1 MGCGIALISLA
12 LIGFLAILIVIS
24 VSQSPWG
31 GLLFL
36 IVSPLFLILI
46 IVGLVA
52 IIMSLRK
59 LKIREPIKGEGEL
72 FNYNVSKCPNCGSSI
87 IEGGI
92 IYKAKTQEENQSLG
106 YSTKWQR
113 VCLKCKSKWIAVE
126 K

>member
-12 LIGFLAILIVIS
+12 VIGFLAILIVFL
-24 VSQSPWG
+24 VEPVLG
-31 GLLFL
+31 AFLL
-36 IVSPLFLILI
+36 IYSGPLLLILI

-52 IIMSLRK
+52 IIMSRRK

-72 FNYNVSKCPNCGSSI
+72 FNYNVNKCPDCGSSI

-92 IYKAKTQEENQSLG
+92 IHQAKTEEEKQALG
-106 YSTKWQR
+106 YKTKWQR
-113 VCLKCKSKWIAVE
+113 VCLKCKSKWITVE

>member
-12 LIGFLAILIVIS
+12 LTGFLAILIVTW
-24 VSQSPWG
+24 VSHDPLPAF
-31 GLLFL
+31 LLIYF
-36 IVSPLFLILI
+36 SPLFLILF
-46 IVGLVA
+46 IVGLIA
-52 IIMSLRK
+52 IIMSRRK

-92 IYKAKTQEENQSLG
+92 IYKAKTEEEKQALG
-106 YSTKWQR
+106 YRTKWQR
-113 VCLKCKSKWIAVE
+113 VCLKCKTKWIAVE

>member
-12 LIGFLAILIVIS
+12 VIGFLAILIVFL
-24 VSQSPWG
+24 VEPVLG
-31 GLLFL
+31 AFLL
-36 IVSPLFLILI
+36 IYSGPLLLILI

-52 IIMSLRK
+52 IIMSRRK

-92 IYKAKTQEENQSLG
+92 IYKAKTEEEKQALG
-106 YSTKWQR
+106 YKTKWQR
-113 VCLKCKSKWIAVE
+113 VCLKCMAKWVSVE